1 MRKLANDFPLD
12 AVVFVLPDVV
22 VLLLPPPQPAAIT
35 ASPAHS
41 AAAVTSRFQEML
53 RFKIDLPV
61 FTVPLSAGCIL
72 TDVLPLTGLEA
83 FHRRKAE
90 RRRPRSSSGSGSS
103 TTSCTPSRPVAW
115 RMRPSPSQN
124 AT

>member
-22 VLLLPPPQPAAIT
+22 VLLLPPPPQPAAIT

-72 TDVLPLTGLEA
+72 TDYPRCKWLDPFSEAESLAAASAQLVRLGLLDDLA
-83 FHRRKAE
+83 HSLAA
-90 RRRPRSSSGSGSS
+90 G
-103 TTSCTPSRPVAW
+103 
-115 RMRPSPSQN
+115 
-124 AT
+124 